1 MTASKVLR
9 TAPRRPSPC
18 PDRPIFGRIQRP
30 TRAPRPS
37 TDSGDSRGIRRCRGE
52 SGAIAPL
59 ELALI
64 AVPVL
69 AVLMLIVLAGRVV
82 IADGTLDGIA
92 HYGAREAARAR
103 SADDASSAAAN
114 AVDADVAAAG
124 LECDATDVA
133 VDTAN
138 FRAGGTVAVL
148 VTCEVRLSD
157 LAPLPLPGTRTI
169 QSRAVAAVDVYRGT
183 R

>member
-1 MTASKVLR
+1 MTRGSGLSEG
-9 TAPRRPSPC
+9 RRVHGRSPS
-18 PDRPIFGRIQRP
+18 RGAGPIY
-30 TRAPRPS
+30 
-37 TDSGDSRGIRRCRGE
+37 SRGIGRGRGE
-52 SGAIAPL
+52 CGAIAPL
-59 ELALI
+59 ELAII

-69 AVLMLIVLAGRVV
+69 AVLMFIVLAGRVV
-82 IADGTLDGIA
+82 VADGTLDGVA
-92 HYGAREAARAR
+92 HYSAREAARAR
-103 SADDASSAAAN
+103 SAGDASSAAAS
-114 AVDADVAAAG
+114 AVDADMAAAG
-124 LECDATDVA
+124 LECDSTDVA

-169 QSRAVAAVDVYRGT
+169 QSRAVAAIDVYRGV

>member
-1 MTASKVLR
+1 MNRGSGLSED
-9 TAPRRPSPC
+9 RRAHGRSPSRGAGPLY
-18 PDRPIFGRIQRP
+18 
-30 TRAPRPS
+30 
-37 TDSGDSRGIRRCRGE
+37 SRGIGRGRGE
-52 SGAIAPL
+52 CGAIAPL
-59 ELALI
+59 ELAII

-69 AVLMLIVLAGRVV
+69 AVLMFIVLAGRVV
-82 IADGTLDGIA
+82 VADGTLDG
-92 HYGAREAARAR
+92 
-103 SADDASSAAAN
+103 SAGDASSAAAS
-114 AVDADVAAAG
+114 AVDADMAAAG
-124 LECDATDVA
+124 LECDSTDVA

-169 QSRAVAAVDVYRGT
+169 QSRAVAAIDVYRGV